1 MAGARYLGRVT
12 LLALRDITKRYPG
25 VTALESVSLEV
36 EAGTVHALVGE
47 NGAGKSTLLK
57 ILAGAER
64 ADSGTI
70 ALAGEPLRLTTPR
83 DALRRGV
90 TVIYQEFALVPSLGA
105 DANIFLGM
113 EPMRGGLLDGAAAR
127 RDAGRALAELG
138 ATFDPSTPV
147 ALLSTAERQ
156 LVELARAL
164 VRDARVIALDEPTAA
179 LSSHETTHLF
189 AQVRRMAERGL
200 GVIFVSHHLDE
211 VRALSSRITVLRD
224 GRHVW
229 TGETAGI
236 DDAALIR
243 HMVGRDV
250 EYERLSRNTSDRARP
265 ELAAAMTPGDMLQV
279 RGLSRRPRFANV
291 SFALRRGEIVGLAGL
306 VGAGRTELARC
317 LAGVDA
323 WDEGEVLLHGQPFRP
338 RTPRDAIARGV
349 AYLPEDRKT
358 QGLVLGLSVR
368 ENTTL
373 PVLHRFTRY
382 GALSLAVERHAVA
395 QQIAEVGLATAT
407 MERPAATLSGG
418 NQQKVVLAKWLLA
431 NADVLIVDEP
441 TRGVDVGAKIEI
453 HRQLRALADSGKAVL
468 VISSELP
475 EVLALSDRLIVLRE
489 GRVSATFDAA
499 DATAERVLAAALP
512 GGVAA

>member
-1 MAGARYLGRVT
+1 VT

-25 VTALESVSLEV
+25 VAALDAVSLDV

-64 ADSGTI
+64 ADSGMI
-70 ALAGEPLRLTTPR
+70 ELGGEPLRLTVPR

-113 EPMRGGLLDGAAAR
+113 EPMRAGLLDGAAAR
-127 RDAGRALAELG
+127 REAARALADLG
-138 ATFDPSTPV
+138 ASFDSSTPV
-147 ALLSTAERQ
+147 AQLSTAERQ

-164 VRDARVIALDEPTAA
+164 VRDAKVIALDEPTAA
-179 LSSHETTHLF
+179 LSSHETAHLF
-189 AQVRRMAERGL
+189 GQVRRMAERGL
-200 GVIFVSHHLDE
+200 GVIFVSHRLEE

-224 GRHVW
+224 GHRAW

-236 DDAALIR
+236 DDATLIR

-250 EYERLSRNTSDRARP
+250 EYERLSRNTSDRVRP
-265 ELAAAMTPGDMLQV
+265 EFTATTTAGDVLQV
-279 RGLSRRPRFANV
+279 RGLTRRPRFAEV
-291 SFALRRGEIVGLAGL
+291 SFELRRGEIVGLAGL

-323 WDEGEVLLHGQPFRP
+323 WEGGDVLLHGRPFRP
-338 RTPRDAIARGV
+338 RSPKDAIAQGV

-373 PVLHRFTRY
+373 PVLRRFVRGGVLRRT
-382 GALSLAVERHAVA
+382 AERQAA
-395 QQIAEVGLATAT
+395 TNQIVEVGLAAAAL
-407 MERPAATLSGG
+407 ERPAATLSGG

-431 NADVLIVDEP
+431 DADVLIVDEP

-453 HRQLRALADSGKAVL
+453 HRQLRAVADKGKAVL

-499 DATAERVLAAALP
+499 DATPERVLAAALP
-512 GGVAA
+512 GGRAA

>member
-1 MAGARYLGRVT
+1 VP
-12 LLALRDITKRYPG
+12 LLSLRDITKHYPG
-25 VTALESVSLEV
+25 VAALDAVSLDV

-64 ADSGTI
+64 ADSGVI
-70 ALAGEPLRLTTPR
+70 ELAGEPLRLSTPR

-113 EPMRGGLLDGAAAR
+113 EPMRAGLLDGAAAR

-138 ATFDPSTPV
+138 AAFDPSTPV

-179 LSSHETTHLF
+179 LSSRETAHLF
-189 AQVRRMAERGL
+189 VQVRRMAERGL
-200 GVIFVSHHLDE
+200 GVIFVSHRLEE
-211 VRALSSRITVLRD
+211 VRALSSRITILRD
-224 GRHVW
+224 GHRVW

-236 DDAALIR
+236 DDATLVR

-250 EYERLSRNTSDRARP
+250 EYERLSRGPAERSRPEAAADVTSD
-265 ELAAAMTPGDMLQV
+265 DVLQV
-279 RGLSRRPRFANV
+279 RGLTRRPRFEDV

-317 LAGVDA
+317 LAGIDP
-323 WDEGEVLLHGQPFRP
+323 WDEGELLLHGRPFRP
-338 RTPRDAIARGV
+338 RSPGDAIARGV

-358 QGLVLGLSVR
+358 QGLVLGMSVR

-373 PVLHRFTRY
+373 PVLRRFVHR
-382 GALSLAVERHAVA
+382 GVLSLAAERRAA
-395 QQIAEVGLATAT
+395 AEQIGYVGLAAT
-407 MERPAATLSGG
+407 TLERPVATLSGG

-441 TRGVDVGAKIEI
+441 TRGVDVGAKIDI
-453 HRQLRALADSGKAVL
+453 HRHLRGLADKGKAVL

-499 DATAERVLAAALP
+499 DATPERVLAAALP
-512 GGVAA
+512 GGRAA

>member
-1 MAGARYLGRVT
+1 VA

-25 VTALESVSLEV
+25 VVALDAVSLDV
-36 EAGTVHALVGE
+36 EAGAVHALVGE

-64 ADSGTI
+64 ADSGSMEI
-70 ALAGEPLRLTTPR
+70 SGEPLHLATPR

-90 TVIYQEFALVPSLGA
+90 TVIYQEFALVPALGA

-113 EPMRGGLLDGAAAR
+113 EPMRAGLLDGAAAR

-138 ATFDPSTPV
+138 ATFDPSTAV
-147 ALLSTAERQ
+147 GLLSTAERQ

-179 LSSHETTHLF
+179 LSSRETAHLF
-189 AQVRRMAERGL
+189 AQVRRMTERGL
-200 GVIFVSHHLDE
+200 GVIFVSHRLEE
-211 VRALSSRITVLRD
+211 VRAVSARVTVLRD
-224 GRHVW
+224 GRRVW
-229 TGETAGI
+229 TGETAAI
-236 DDAALIR
+236 DEATLIR

-250 EYERLSRNTSDRARP
+250 EYERLTPNTSDRSRP
-265 ELAAAMTPGDMLQV
+265 GTVGATGGEALLV
-279 RGLSRRPRFANV
+279 RGLTHHPRFEDV

-317 LAGVDA
+317 LAGVDP
-323 WDEGEVLLHGQPFRP
+323 WDHGDVLLHGRPFRP
-338 RTPRDAIARGV
+338 RSPKDAIARGV

-358 QGLVLGLSVR
+358 QGLILGRSVR
-368 ENTTL
+368 ENTSL
-373 PVLHRFTRY
+373 PVLHRFVRL
-382 GALSLAVERHAVA
+382 GALRPGAERRAVA
-395 QQIAEVGLATAT
+395 EQIGAVGLPLATL
-407 MERPAATLSGG
+407 ERTAATLSGG

-453 HRQLRALADSGKAVL
+453 HRQLRALADLGKAVL

-475 EVLALSDRLIVLRE
+475 EVLALSDRVIVLCE
-489 GRVSATFDAA
+489 GRVATTLDAG
-499 DATAERVLAAALP
+499 DATPERVLAAALP
-512 GGVAA
+512 VRGAA

>member
-1 MAGARYLGRVT
+1 VA

-25 VTALESVSLEV
+25 VVALDAVSLEV
-36 EAGTVHALVGE
+36 DAGTVHALVGE

-70 ALAGEPLRLTTPR
+70 ALSDEPVRCATPR
-83 DALRRGV
+83 DALRRGI
-90 TVIYQEFALVPSLGA
+90 TVIYQEFALVPLLGA
-105 DANIFLGM
+105 DANIVLGM
-113 EPMRGGLLDGAAAR
+113 EPMRAGLLDAAAAQR
-127 RDAGRALAELG
+127 AAGRALAELG
-138 ATFDPSTPV
+138 AAFDPSTPV

-164 VRDARVIALDEPTAA
+164 VRDARIVALDEPTAA

-189 AQVRRMAERGL
+189 AQIRRMAARGL
-200 GVIFVSHHLDE
+200 GVIFVSHRLEE
-211 VRALSSRITVLRD
+211 VRAISSRITVVRD
-224 GRHVW
+224 GHRVW
-229 TGETAGI
+229 TGETASI
-236 DDAALIR
+236 DEATLIR

-250 EYERLSRNTSDRARP
+250 EYERLSRLPGDRPRP
-265 ELAAAMTPGDMLQV
+265 EGAADACSDEVLRVT
-279 RGLSRRPRFANV
+279 GLTRRPRFEGV
-291 SFALRRGEIVGLAGL
+291 SFALQRGEVVGLAGL

-317 LAGVDA
+317 LAGVDP
-323 WDEGEVLLHGQPFRP
+323 WEDGEVLLHGKPFRP
-338 RTPRDAIARGV
+338 RSPRDAIARGV

-373 PVLHRFTRY
+373 PVLRRFVRA
-382 GALSLAVERHAVA
+382 GVLSLAAERRAAAA
-395 QQIAEVGLATAT
+395 QLGDVGLAAAAL
-407 MERPAATLSGG
+407 ERPAATLSGG

-441 TRGVDVGAKIEI
+441 TRGVDVGAKVEI
-453 HRQLRALADSGKAVL
+453 HRQLRALADEGKAVL

-489 GRVSATFDAA
+489 GRVSATFDAS
-499 DATAERVLAAALP
+499 DATPERVLTAALP